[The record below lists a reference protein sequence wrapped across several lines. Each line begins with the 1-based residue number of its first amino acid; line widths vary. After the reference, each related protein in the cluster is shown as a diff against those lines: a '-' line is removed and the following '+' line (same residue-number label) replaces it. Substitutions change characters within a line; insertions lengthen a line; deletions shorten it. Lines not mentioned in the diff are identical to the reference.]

1 MRLRFAWSGIC
12 PAELSQAAVGTG
24 LGQAQRIDRLEVT
37 WPVTNRTDVFE
48 SLPLD
53 RIVRIRE
60 SDPEPVVVELPVIE
74 FGGES

>member
-1 MRLRFAWSGIC
+1 M
-12 PAELSQAAVGTG
+12 
-24 LGQAQRIDRLEVT
+24 
-37 WPVTNRTDVFE
+37 TNRTDVFE